1 MSNFLPFSTDIVIV
15 YAVLIGIFIGFLWSK
30 RHPHIIALLGASSL
44 VILGVLP
51 VDQLLQVFSNPGPL
65 TVGAFFIISG
75 ALRRTGVIDRME
87 RGLKYLANIGKVKSR
102 IFLLLF
108 VLFISAIINN
118 TPVIMVFAPIM
129 ISLADRLG
137 TYPSKLLI
145 PLSYASIL
153 GGTCTIIGTSTNLI
167 VDGVAQENGLKA
179 FSVFE
184 ITSLGL
190 IVGLVGITYLVFVAP
205 YLLPKRRSTFKI
217 QDNLKTR
224 RDFVSQIYL
233 SDDADFVGKALK
245 DTELYKREKLSLI
258 KLIREGKSI
267 NLDPN
272 LILKKGD
279 LITIQASATNILE
292 IRKKVAPK
300 LKEQQ
305 ELSKEALIAGFQP
318 GAQQDTTLM
327 EGIVGPDSKLVG
339 MKVKKLNLEKQY
351 DVRILAIHRQGKD
364 LMSFESA
371 KVSFGDTLLIEST
384 EENLKELFVQQ
395 DLINL
400 TKPTTKVYR
409 RKQAPIVIAC
419 LLAIISV
426 AAFGVMP
433 IAGAAIVGAVL
444 LLVFKCI
451 EPQEAYRSVDWQIL
465 FLIFGMLAVGKAM
478 QETGAAS
485 MIIENIGGLTSSWG
499 PWAVLAVIYFFSSF
513 LTETI
518 TNNAVAVLVTP
529 LAIGLAQNMGVDP
542 RGFVVAI
549 MFAGSAS
556 FATPLGY
563 QTNTIVYGA
572 GNYKFKDFL
581 IAGLPLNIITGLVA
595 VLLIPYFWPFY

>member
-1 MSNFLPFSTDIVIV
+1 MSQSLSVNTDILIV
-15 YAVLIGIFIGFLWSK
+15 YAVLIGIFIGFLCSK
-30 RHPHIIALLGASSL
+30 RHPHIIALIGASAL
-44 VILGVLP
+44 VVLQVLP
-51 VDQLLQVFSNPGPL
+51 VDQMLKVFSNPGPL

-75 ALRRTGVIDRME
+75 ALRRTGVIDRLE
-87 RGLKYLANIGKVKSR
+87 RGLKYFSNIGKMKSR
-102 IFLLLF
+102 LFLLLF
-108 VLFISAIINN
+108 VLVISAIINN
-118 TPVIMVFAPIM
+118 TPVIMVFAPLM

-137 TYPSKLLI
+137 SYPSKLLI

-167 VDGVAQENGLKA
+167 VDGVAQENGLKP

-190 IVGLVGITYLVFVAP
+190 IVGVVGIIYLVLVAP
-205 YLLPKRRSTFKI
+205 HLLPKRRSTFKI
-217 QDNLKTR
+217 QDDLKTR

-233 SDDADFVGKALK
+233 SSNAKFIGKALK
-245 DTELYKREKLSLI
+245 DTELYKRENLSVL
-258 KLIREGKSI
+258 KVLRDGKSL
-267 NLDPN
+267 NVDPN

-279 LITIQASATNILE
+279 LVTIQSTATNIIEL
-292 IRKKVAPK
+292 RKKVEPK
-300 LKEQQ
+300 IKEH
-305 ELSKEALIAGFQP
+305 ENLSKEALMAGFHSGPPEQS
-318 GAQQDTTLM
+318 TLM
-327 EGIVGPDSKLVG
+327 EGIVGPDSQLVG

-371 KVSFGDTLLIEST
+371 KLNFGDTLLIESN
-384 EENLKELFVQQ
+384 EENLKELFSQQ

-400 TKPTTKVYR
+400 TEPKAKEYR
-409 RKQAPIVIAC
+409 RKHAPIVIIS
-419 LLAIISV
+419 LLAIISAAAFEIIPIV
-426 AAFGVMP
+426 AAAM
-433 IAGAAIVGAVL
+433 IGAVIL
-444 LLVFKCI
+444 LAFRCI
-451 EPQEAYRSVDWQIL
+451 EPQEAYRSIDWQIL

-478 QETGAAS
+478 EVTGAAS
-485 MIIENIGGLTSSWG
+485 LMINNIGDLTSSWG
-499 PWAVLAVIYFFSSF
+499 PWMVLAVIYFFSSF

-542 RGFVVAI
+542 RGFVVAV

-581 IAGLPLNIITGLVA
+581 IAGLPLNIISGLVA
-595 VLLIPYFWPFY
+595 VLLIPYFWPF